1 MIFVCRYLRVT
12 HSKLEIDFFNFDFFV
27 NVFKQWKPDRTFVEV
42 EDMSHGR
49 ENVPVSCVNSLD
61 NNYSEYIEYRSGNFC
76 CNTPAFQILRLNLFD
91 LQHQET
97 ASERRVHQFG
107 RRVLD
112 VLRLR
117 RRLPGQRKVRLL
129 AGKGI

>member
-42 EDMSHGR
+42 EDMSYGR

-61 NNYSEYIEYRSGNFC
+61 NNYSEYIEYR
-76 CNTPAFQILRLNLFD
+76 
-91 LQHQET
+91 
-97 ASERRVHQFG
+97 
-107 RRVLD
+107 
-112 VLRLR
+112 
-117 RRLPGQRKVRLL
+117 
-129 AGKGI
+129 